1 MQTDLDG
8 IVDSSSA
15 SSSNDSSQKALLHC
29 QSKRLA
35 PSLVLSH
42 CSGGVGVL
50 TGREGIVSHAEDLGE
65 IEEGIRREQ
74 NEQLTTSLP
83 FRNCGATAENRLK
96 AEHVGGTLYREQEGI
111 KAIHKI

>member
-8 IVDSSSA
+8 VVDSSSA
-15 SSSNDSSQKALLHC
+15 SSSNDSSQKALLHG

-42 CSGGVGVL
+42 CSGVL
-50 TGREGIVSHAEDLGE
+50 MGRQGIVSHAEDLGE

-74 NEQLTTSLP
+74 NKTTDYII
-83 FRNCGATAENRLK
+83 T
-96 AEHVGGTLYREQEGI
+96 I
-111 KAIHKI
+111 